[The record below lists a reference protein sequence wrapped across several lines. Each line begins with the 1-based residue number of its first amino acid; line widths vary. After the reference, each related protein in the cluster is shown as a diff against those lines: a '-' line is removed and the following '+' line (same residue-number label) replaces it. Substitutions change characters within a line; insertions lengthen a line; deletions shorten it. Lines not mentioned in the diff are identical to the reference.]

1 MNRLLLAREFLT
13 ETIEAFVIILLF
25 QVLSENNVSAKSL
38 LKTLKISMLVG
49 GLTTVTF
56 VIDQDSHGKI
66 KDGMKTS
73 IGASVVASALGV
85 RRR

>member
-1 MNRLLLAREFLT
+1 MNRILLAREFVT

-25 QVLSENNVSAKSL
+25 QVLSESNLDAKAMF
-38 LKTLKISMLVG
+38 KTLKISMLVG

-56 VIDQDSHGKI
+56 ALDEESHGKI

-73 IGASVVASALGV
+73 MGASIVASALGV
-85 RRR
+85 RR